1 MYQNESAPWIL
12 FRAWNTDGTPKTDL
26 VYNTT
31 GIVLYQARNNEAKT
45 TITLSNAASA
55 TDWAAGKFWQISGNL
70 YRVGISTGSIS
81 AYTGFIT
88 VQGSYTGGTLDGIAV
103 EVEVVPA
110 TLSAVQGEL
119 PTNFGDL
126 VINESGHIGRVVLV
140 DTTTTNT
147 DMRGTNSASTHDA
160 ADVITAMGTGT
171 FLTEIPWNAA
181 WDAEVQSEVNDALVA
196 LDLDSALIAQGAERA
211 VNVDNSHRVHSHVY
225 DMQAN
230 TITASA
236 LAADA
241 GAEIAALVET
251 YIVNEGDAT
260 ATMQAIADKIA
271 ADWVAGDA
279 SPLAV
284 ATAVWSAATRSLTDK
299 AGFALSATGLD
310 LVTSWTTDI
319 TGSLSGNVGGIAGTI
334 NTLDQLDTAQDTQH
348 GTTRTAVDDAFTV
361 IKGAT
366 WSGTTDT
373 LEAIRDRGD
382 VAWITG
388 AGGGGSGTG
397 ARTITVTIDD
407 GTDPLENAIVRMTEG
422 VNTYT
427 ALSDVT
433 GVATFNLDDATYVVA
448 ITKSGY
454 SYAGTTLLVDGDET
468 ETYSLTQVATSPPAD
483 PALCAVT
490 IHVRDQ
496 YGVDLPDEPVE
507 ITFVSWAVGAAD
519 TVPVLSPP
527 PVQTT
532 DVDGTVAVN
541 LYRNAVY
548 KIIYGSA
555 DYALRA
561 NVTVPDAGTYEV
573 TI

>member
-1 MYQNESAPWIL
+1 MIQT
-12 FRAWNTDGTPKTDL
+12 FFNTDGTGLTAIITVIVDGDHVDPDSWPITNDPA
-26 VYNTT
+26 
-31 GIVLYQARNNEAKT
+31 IVL
-45 TITLSNAASA
+45 SSHPAASKTVTAIDTGVFKVVWSSLSPALAHGDVVFIAVDGDISA
-55 TDWAAGKFWQISGNL
+55 TAWTTWQIP
-70 YRVGISTGSIS
+70 
-81 AYTGFIT
+81 
-88 VQGSYTGGTLDGIAV
+88 VQ
-103 EVEVVPA
+103 VVHLPA
-110 TLSAVQGEL
+110 KLSDV
-119 PTNFGDL
+119 
-126 VINESGHIGRVVLV
+126 
-140 DTTTTNT
+140 TT
-147 DMRGTNSASTHDA
+147 
-160 ADVITAMGTGT
+160 
-171 FLTEIPWNAA
+171 
-181 WDAEVQSEVNDALVA
+181 A
-196 LDLDSALIAQGAERA
+196 LDE
-211 VNVDNSHRVHSHVY
+211 
-225 DMQAN
+225 
-230 TITASA
+230 
-236 LAADA
+236 
-241 GAEIAALVET
+241 
-251 YIVNEGDAT
+251 
-260 ATMQAIADKIA
+260 
-271 ADWVAGDA
+271 
-279 SPLAV
+279 
-284 ATAVWSAATRSLTDK
+284 
-299 AGFALSATGLD
+299 
-310 LVTSWTTDI
+310 
-319 TGSLSGNVGGIAGTI
+319 
-334 NTLDQLDTAQDTQH
+334 LDTAQDTQH

-382 VAWITG
+382 VAWIT
-388 AGGGGSGTG
+388 GGGSGTG

-454 SYAGTTLLVDGDET
+454 SYAGTTLLVNGDET
-468 ETYSLTQVATSPPAD
+468 ETYSMTQVATSPPAD

>member
-1 MYQNESAPWIL
+1 M
-12 FRAWNTDGTPKTDL
+12 
-26 VYNTT
+26 
-31 GIVLYQARNNEAKT
+31 
-45 TITLSNAASA
+45 
-55 TDWAAGKFWQISGNL
+55 
-70 YRVGISTGSIS
+70 
-81 AYTGFIT
+81 
-88 VQGSYTGGTLDGIAV
+88 
-103 EVEVVPA
+103 
-110 TLSAVQGEL
+110 
-119 PTNFGDL
+119 
-126 VINESGHIGRVVLV
+126 
-140 DTTTTNT
+140 
-147 DMRGTNSASTHDA
+147 
-160 ADVITAMGTGT
+160 
-171 FLTEIPWNAA
+171 
-181 WDAEVQSEVNDALVA
+181 
-196 LDLDSALIAQGAERA
+196 DLDKALIAQGAERA
-211 VNVDNSHRVHSHVY
+211 VSVDVSHRVHSHVY

-299 AGFALSATGLD
+299 SGFALSATGLD
-310 LVTSWTTDI
+310 LVTAWTTDI

-334 NTLDQLDTAQDTQH
+334 NTLDELDTAQDVQH

-388 AGGGGSGTG
+388 GGGGGTG

-454 SYAGTTLLVDGDET
+454 SYAGTTLLVNGDET
-468 ETYSLTQVATSPPAD
+468 ATYSMTQVATSPPAD

-507 ITFVSWAVGAAD
+507 ITFVSWAVGASD